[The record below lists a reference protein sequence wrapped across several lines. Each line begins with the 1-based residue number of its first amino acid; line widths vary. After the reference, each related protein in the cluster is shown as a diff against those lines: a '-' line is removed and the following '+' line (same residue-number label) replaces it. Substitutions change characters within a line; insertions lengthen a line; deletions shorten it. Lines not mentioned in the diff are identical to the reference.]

1 MKLKITLLIATF
13 ASLFASA
20 IYAGRAT
27 DGNAKII
34 YWQAPSILN
43 PYLSSGTK
51 DIESASLVI
60 EPLGRY
66 DETGALVPWLAEEI
80 PTVGNGGVSSDLTT
94 ITWKLK
100 KGLLWS
106 DGSSVTSA
114 DVKFTADY
122 CMDPDGG
129 CAHLNK
135 FDGIKSIETPDDR
148 TIVITF
154 KSPKPNPYGP
164 FMGGQTPILQ
174 KAQFEN
180 CTGAKASQC
189 TEQNFNPIGT
199 GPFVVTEFRP
209 NDVIQYKA
217 NENYRDPNK
226 PAFATITFKGGGDA
240 TAAGRSV
247 LETGEFDYA
256 WNLQLAPEVIANM
269 EKAGKGVAIAGFGPL
284 VERLEM
290 NMTDPSPSLDA
301 DTRSTVKA
309 PHPFLTDMN
318 VRKALS
324 MAIDRP
330 LLVEIGY
337 GKAGDVTC
345 DLVPAPDNYA
355 ANNDYCVKQDIAGAN
370 ACLLY
375 TSPSPRDGLLSRMP
389 SSA

>member
-1 MKLKITLLIATF
+1 MCIRDSDTPDERTIIIT
-13 ASLFASA
+13 
-20 IYAGRAT
+20 
-27 DGNAKII
+27 
-34 YWQAPSILN
+34 
-43 PYLSSGTK
+43 
-51 DIESASLVI
+51 
-60 EPLGRY
+60 
-66 DETGALVPWLAEEI
+66 
-80 PTVGNGGVSSDLTT
+80 
-94 ITWKLK
+94 
-100 KGLLWS
+100 
-106 DGSSVTSA
+106 
-114 DVKFTADY
+114 FTA
-122 CMDPDGG
+122 
-129 CAHLNK
+129 
-135 FDGIKSIETPDDR
+135 
-148 TIVITF
+148 
-154 KSPKPNPYGP
+154 PKPNPYGP
-164 FMGGQTPILQ
+164 FMGGQTPIIQ

-180 CTGAKASQC
+180 CKGAKASQC

-290 NMTDPSPSLDA
+290 NMTNPSPSLDA

-324 MAIDRP
+324 M
-330 LLVEIGY
+330 LLIG
-337 GKAGDVTC
+337 
-345 DLVPAPDNYA
+345 LF
-355 ANNDYCVKQDIAGAN
+355 
-370 ACLLY
+370 
-375 TSPSPRDGLLSRMP
+375 
-389 SSA
+389 

>member
-1 MKLKITLLIATF
+1 MKLKITLLIAAF

-129 CAHLNK
+129 CAQLNK

-154 KSPKPNPYGP
+154 KAPKPNPYGP

-180 CTGAKASQC
+180 CTGSKASQC

-217 NENYRDPNK
+217 NENYRDPSK

-240 TAAGRSV
+240 TA
-247 LETGEFDYA
+247 
-256 WNLQLAPEVIANM
+256 
-269 EKAGKGVAIAGFGPL
+269 
-284 VERLEM
+284 
-290 NMTDPSPSLDA
+290 
-301 DTRSTVKA
+301 
-309 PHPFLTDMN
+309 
-318 VRKALS
+318 
-324 MAIDRP
+324 
-330 LLVEIGY
+330 
-337 GKAGDVTC
+337 
-345 DLVPAPDNYA
+345 
-355 ANNDYCVKQDIAGAN
+355 
-370 ACLLY
+370 CLLY
-375 TSPSPRDGLLSRMP
+375 TSPSPRDLSTSRMP